1 MNVTC
6 DKCGELFAVRPSDID
21 TISSDGYEVQYF
33 SCPRCG
39 SSYHVMTTNERM
51 RQLIGKHVSL
61 AQKIKIAHMKH
72 FKESSIRGYVQELA
86 SVENEQ
92 RLLLPALK
100 RRGME
105 ILKSKGDTPNGT
117 L

>member
-1 MNVTC
+1 
-6 DKCGELFAVRPSDID
+6 
-21 TISSDGYEVQYF
+21 
-33 SCPRCG
+33 
-39 SSYHVMTTNERM
+39 MTTNERM

-72 FKESSIRGYVQELA
+72 FKESSIREYVQELA

-105 ILKSKGDTPNGT
+105 ILKSKEDTPNGT